1 MRLNVMV
8 KTQNGFEIAEHDLQL
23 RGPGEFY
30 GTRQSGMPDFR
41 LADLINDIEVIAV
54 AREAAQEIIE
64 ADPTLEWPE
73 HQALERGLQRF
84 WGDKLNLVRVS

>member
-1 MRLNVMV
+1 MLVRFVQGLVLAV
-8 KTQNGFEIAEHDLQL
+8 LVSEG

-41 LADLINDIEVIAV
+41 LADLINDIDVIAV